1 MKSATC
7 IIAVATLIAGVMP
20 TRAQTFPTR
29 SLTILVPYAPGG
41 PTDAAARIIGEH
53 MAGAFGQH
61 VLIENVT
68 GGSGVIATARVARA
82 APDGHTLLLHQ
93 LALAANVSLFPKAP
107 FDVEKD
113 LTAVGLVNTSPMI
126 IVGRKSL
133 AANSA
138 AELAAWMKE
147 PGRHVKF
154 AHAGV
159 GTLAHLCAALFAQ
172 AIGVGVDMIPYRGG
186 TPAVADILAGHAD
199 LYCASPTSAQE
210 QIAAGTIKG
219 YGVTAHQ
226 RLASV
231 PDVATLPEQGFET
244 IDLQLWHA
252 LFVPSGTPRPIIE
265 RLNEALRAALADP
278 KVVKSFALNEAAVF
292 PAAQQTP
299 DAAARMVHAEIARW
313 GDIIRANRI
322 EATQ

>member
-1 MKSATC
+1 MK
-7 IIAVATLIAGVMP
+7 IAACVIAIAALIAGVTP

-41 PTDAAARIIGEH
+41 PTDAAARIVSEH
-53 MAGAFGQH
+53 MAATFGQH

-68 GGSGVIATARVARA
+68 GGSGVIATTRVARA

-93 LALAANVSLFPKAP
+93 LAIAANVSLFPKAP

-126 IVGRKSL
+126 IIGRKTL
-133 AANSA
+133 APNSV
-138 AELAAWMKE
+138 AELAAWMNE

-172 AIGVGVDMIPYRGG
+172 ATGVEVDMIPYRGG

-199 LYCASPTSAQE
+199 LYCASPTSARE
-210 QIAAGTIKG
+210 QILAGTIKG
-219 YGVTAHQ
+219 YGITARQ
-226 RLASV
+226 RLASI
-231 PDVATLPEQGFET
+231 PGVATLPEQGYGS

-278 KVVKSFALNEAAVF
+278 KVLRSFAVNEATVF
-292 PAAQQTP
+292 PPTQQTP
-299 DAAARMVHAEIARW
+299 EAASRMVHTEIVRW

>member
-1 MKSATC
+1 MKSAAC
-7 IIAVATLIAGVMP
+7 VIAIAALIATIAP
-20 TRAQTFPTR
+20 ACAQPFPTR

-53 MAGAFGQH
+53 MAGRFGQH

-68 GGSGVIATARVARA
+68 GGSGVIATARAARA

-93 LALAANVSLFPKAP
+93 LAIAANVSLFPKAP

-113 LTAVGLVNTSPMI
+113 LAVVGLVNTSPMI
-126 IVGRKSL
+126 IVGRKTL

-138 AELAAWMKE
+138 AELAAWMRE

-172 AIGVGVDMIPYRGG
+172 ATGVEVDMIPYRGG

-199 LYCASPTSAQE
+199 VYCASPTSAQE
-210 QIAAGTIKG
+210 QIIAGTIKG
-219 YGVTAHQ
+219 YGITARQ

-231 PDVATLPEQGFET
+231 PDVATLPEQGYES

-252 LFVPSGTPRPIIE
+252 VFVPSGTPRPIIE
-265 RLNEALRAALADP
+265 QLNEALRAALADP
-278 KVVKSFALNEAAVF
+278 KVVQSFALNEATVF
-292 PAAQQTP
+292 PPAQQTP
-299 DAAARMVHAEIARW
+299 EAAAQMVHAEIVRW
-313 GDIIRANRI
+313 GDIIRTNRI

>member
-1 MKSATC
+1 MKRAAC
-7 IIAVATLIAGVMP
+7 IVAVATLIVTIVPAC
-20 TRAQTFPTR
+20 AQTFPTR

-41 PTDAAARIIGEH
+41 PTDAAARIVGEH
-53 MAGAFGQH
+53 MAGTFGQH

-82 APDGHTLLLHQ
+82 SPDGHTLLLHQ
-93 LALAANVSLFPKAP
+93 LAIAANVSLFPKAP

-126 IVGRKSL
+126 IVGRKTLPAS
-133 AANSA
+133 SA

-172 AIGVGVDMIPYRGG
+172 AIGVEVDMIPYRGG

-199 LYCASPTSAQE
+199 VYCASPTSAQE
-210 QIAAGTIKG
+210 QIIAGTIKG
-219 YGVTAHQ
+219 FGVTARQ

-231 PDVATLPEQGFET
+231 PDVATLPEQGYDS

-252 LFVPSGTPRPIIE
+252 LFVPSGTLRPIVE

-278 KVVKSFALNEAAVF
+278 KVIKSFAVNEATVF
-292 PAAQQTP
+292 PQAQQTP
-299 DAAARMVHAEIARW
+299 EAASRMVHAEIVRW

-322 EATQ
+322 EAAQ